1 MNQRGTMPQNRDTMS
16 RTTRQQKKPSLYAG
30 SPEWI
35 ALRGA
40 SKMAILDILIE
51 TMRRCEGH
59 ADDACDLAEIA
70 YIANPVLEARGDA
83 QIGVA
88 Q

>member
-1 MNQRGTMPQNRDTMS
+1 
-16 RTTRQQKKPSLYAG
+16 
-30 SPEWI
+30 
-35 ALRGA
+35 
-40 SKMAILDILIE
+40 MAILDILIE

-83 QIGVA
+83 QIEGA

>member
-1 MNQRGTMPQNRDTMS
+1 MS
-16 RTTRQQKKPSLYAG
+16 RENRQQKKPSIHEG

-83 QIGVA
+83 QIGDA
-88 Q
+88 R

>member
-1 MNQRGTMPQNRDTMS
+1 MS
-16 RTTRQQKKPSLYAG
+16 REIRQQKKPSLYAG
-30 SPEWI
+30 SPEWN
-35 ALRGA
+35 ALRNA
-40 SKMAILDILIE
+40 SKMGILDILIE

-88 Q
+88 R

>member
-1 MNQRGTMPQNRDTMS
+1 MS
-16 RTTRQQKKPSLYAG
+16 RLTRTQKKPSIHAN
-30 SPEWI
+30 SPEWN

-40 SKMAILDILIE
+40 SKMAILDILID

-59 ADDACDLAEIA
+59 ADDACDLTEIA

-83 QIGVA
+83 QIGGA

>member
-1 MNQRGTMPQNRDTMS
+1 
-16 RTTRQQKKPSLYAG
+16 
-30 SPEWI
+30 
-35 ALRGA
+35 
-40 SKMAILDILIE
+40 MAILDILID

-59 ADDACDLAEIA
+59 ADDACDLTEIA

-83 QIGVA
+83 QIGGA

>member
-1 MNQRGTMPQNRDTMS
+1 MIQRGTMPQKRDTMS
-16 RTTRQQKKPSLYAG
+16 REIRQQKKPSLHEG
-30 SPEWI
+30 SPEWN
-35 ALRGA
+35 ALRNA

-83 QIGVA
+83 QIGDA
-88 Q
+88 R

>member
-1 MNQRGTMPQNRDTMS
+1 M
-16 RTTRQQKKPSLYAG
+16 RQQKKPSLHEG
-30 SPEWI
+30 STEWN

-59 ADDACDLAEIA
+59 ADDACGVEEIA
-70 YIANPVLEARGDA
+70 YIANPVLSARGDA
-83 QIGVA
+83 QIGDA
-88 Q
+88 R